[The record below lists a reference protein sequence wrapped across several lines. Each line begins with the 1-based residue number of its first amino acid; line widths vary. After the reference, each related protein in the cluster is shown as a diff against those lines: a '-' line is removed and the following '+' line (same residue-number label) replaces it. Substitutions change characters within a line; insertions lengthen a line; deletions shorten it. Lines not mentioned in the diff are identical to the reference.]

1 MAGLNNLPTERC
13 QISVK
18 LEILQKGT
26 SMGHLVPV
34 EILRPGKS
42 NTENFTGTTL
52 VEGGRG
58 FSMVMII
65 ELGHSGSADGGVQ
78 LHTLA

>member
-42 NTENFTGTTL
+42 NTENFTG
-52 VEGGRG
+52 GGRG